1 MLRDCAVVIATH
13 NRAAALAES
22 LAALYDLPEQPLIV
36 VADNA
41 STDETERVWRPFA
54 NRVRFLKLRRNIGAA
69 ARTIAAREAGTRFV
83 AFCDDDCTWA
93 PGSLQLAVERF
104 ERHPEVA
111 VFNGCVL
118 VGEEERPDPACKAM
132 GAGAREHGACGVPI
146 VYFMAGAS
154 IMRTAAFLDAGG
166 YHVRYF
172 IGAEESLLALDLAAR
187 GWQLRYCEDLLL
199 HHHPSPLNRD
209 PERRRRLVLRNR
221 LWTMMLRRSMS
232 CAVQAIAQYLR
243 AAPYDRT
250 ARAAL
255 REAVAGLPWV
265 LRERRAIPAHVERRL
280 LPFDHLLTP

>member
-13 NRAAALAES
+13 NRASALRES
-22 LAALYDLPEQPLIV
+22 LQQLYDLPERPLII

-41 STDETERVWRPFA
+41 SSDETERIWKPFA
-54 NRVRFLKLRRNIGAA
+54 NRVRFLRLRKNIGAA
-69 ARTIAAREAGTRFV
+69 ARTIAAREAGTPFV
-83 AFCDDDCTWA
+83 AFCDDDCAWK
-93 PGSLQLAVERF
+93 PGSLQRAVERF
-104 ERHPEVA
+104 ERYPGIA
-111 VFNGCVL
+111 VLNGCVL
-118 VGEEERPDPACKAM
+118 VGEDERRDPACKAM
-132 GAGAREHGACGVPI
+132 SAGARAECGVPI

-154 IMRTAAFLDAGG
+154 IMRTRAFLDAGG

-221 LWTMMLRRSMS
+221 LWTMFLRRSAS
-232 CAVQAIAQYLR
+232 CAVHALAQYLR
-243 AAPYDRT
+243 VAAYDRV

-265 LRERRAIPAHVERRL
+265 LRERRAIPAQLEQRL
-280 LPFDHLLTP
+280 VPFDHLLTP

>member
-13 NRAAALAES
+13 NRAATLRKS
-22 LAALYDLPEQPLIV
+22 LEQLYDLPERPLIV

-41 STDETERVWRPFA
+41 SDDETERAWKPFA
-54 NRVRFLKLRRNIGAA
+54 NRVHYLRLRRNIGAA
-69 ARTIAAREAGTRFV
+69 ARTIGAREAGTPFV
-83 AFCDDDCTWA
+83 AFCDDDCAWH
-93 PGSLQLAVERF
+93 PGALELAVERF
-104 ERHPEVA
+104 EHYPHIA
-111 VFNGCVL
+111 VLNGCVL
-118 VGEEERPDPACKAM
+118 VGEEQRRDPACQAM
-132 GAGAREHGACGVPI
+132 SEGVCGDCGVPI

-154 IMRTAAFLDAGG
+154 IMRTSAFLDAGG

-187 GWQLRYCEDLLL
+187 GWQLRYCDDLLL

-221 LWTMMLRRSMS
+221 LWTMFLRRSAS
-232 CAVQAIAQYLR
+232 CALHALARYLR
-243 AAPYDRT
+243 VAAYDRV

-265 LRERRAIPAHVERRL
+265 LRERRAIPAHLEQRL
-280 LPFDHLLTP
+280 LPFDNLLTP